1 MYDDVTRS
9 LVSNLIFYCVLI
21 LQLFESCTSCCQ
33 NFTDG
38 MNYAFSKL
46 KMLGMSHLQP
56 KDNPKHVIMAAL
68 STISLMVDQV
78 LCRSELSRER
88 GFKQSSSP
96 LTLLLQREQYRGL
109 GVLCCREYYLRSYSV
124 NTNDAKTIF

>member
-9 LVSNLIFYCVLI
+9 LVSNLIFYRVLI

-56 KDNPKHVIMAAL
+56 KDNPKHAIMAAL

-78 LCRSELSRER
+78 LCRSKLSRER

-96 LTLLLQREQYRGL
+96 LTPLLQREQYRGL
-109 GVLCCREYYLRSYSV
+109 AFSCCREYYLTSYSV
-124 NTNDAKTIF
+124 NMNDAKTIF

>member
-9 LVSNLIFYCVLI
+9 LVSNLIFYRVLI

-46 KMLGMSHLQP
+46 KMLGRMSYLQP
-56 KDNPKHVIMAAL
+56 KDNPKHAIMAAL

-88 GFKQSSSP
+88 EFKQSSSP
-96 LTLLLQREQYRGL
+96 LTPLLQREQCRGL
-109 GVLCCREYYLRSYSV
+109 GVSAE
-124 NTNDAKTIF
+124 NII

>member
-1 MYDDVTRS
+1 
-9 LVSNLIFYCVLI
+9 
-21 LQLFESCTSCCQ
+21 
-33 NFTDG
+33 

-56 KDNPKHVIMAAL
+56 KNNPKHVIMAAL

-88 GFKQSSSP
+88 GIQAVIISSN
-96 LTLLLQREQYRGL
+96 
-109 GVLCCREYYLRSYSV
+109 SV
-124 NTNDAKTIF
+124 TPARTCSIVDWEFRAAEILFNELFCEHE